1 MAKMK
6 FDAATVEAILAEEHP
21 ASAWLSTGEGLD
33 DLDLRDAL
41 SAIEAARRA
50 ENSTRLQ
57 DARKGAAHKL
67 VRKAAGTAIHR
78 LKASGISV
86 DAVVAQQWTPRAG
99 LDEIPPPVAQLG
111 MPDPHGYFPFIM
123 IAFGKEE
130 GCASAGLAGGGQGFT
145 DTDHAH
151 VGRKSAREILQHGRT
166 QQGLQEVPFHVALHF
181 VLKAFDEAS
190 SGKPHGFDH
199 MLASVPDGVQNSAR
213 LLNPLEGQ
221 PTALDRDALFEVDAL
236 MDPRGGVYLALGETD
251 MEAGFV
257 GVMDALTSK
266 LEFDDESRKQ
276 RISVVIDDVADA
288 LLNDVTRR
296 SWALAMDVVTYLATR
311 REDDAVAKCAR
322 HTALALRAEMAG
334 RDIPFIREWVDTQLH
349 HAAENMAQMGA
360 LSEGGEG
367 TSEAGKKSPIILPG
381 Q

>member
-6 FDAATVEAILAEEHP
+6 FDAATVEAILSGEHS
-21 ASAWLSTGEGLD
+21 AAAWLSTGTGLD
-33 DLDLRDAL
+33 DLDLSDAI
-41 SAIEAARRA
+41 SAIEAARRS

-57 DARKGAAHKL
+57 EARKGAGHKL

-78 LKASGISV
+78 LKASGV
-86 DAVVAQQWTPRAG
+86 TVAAAATQQWVPRAG
-99 LDEIPPPVAQLG
+99 LDEIPPPVALLG
-111 MPDPHGYFPFIM
+111 MPDPHGYFPFVM

-151 VGRKSAREILQHGRT
+151 VGRKSAREVLHHGRT
-166 QQGLQEVPFHVALHF
+166 QQGLEEVPFHVALHF
-181 VLKAFDEAS
+181 IQRAFEEAS

-199 MLASVPDGVQNSAR
+199 MLNSVPEGIQNSAR
-213 LLNPLEGQ
+213 LLDPLEGQ
-221 PTALDRDALFEVDAL
+221 PTELDRDALHEVEAL

-266 LEFDDESRKQ
+266 LEIDDESRKE
-276 RISVVIDDVADA
+276 RIGVVIDDVADA
-288 LLNDVTRR
+288 LLNEVTRR
-296 SWALAMDVVTYLATR
+296 SWALAMDVVTYLAHC
-311 REDDAVAKCAR
+311 REDDAVEKCAR
-322 HTALALRAEMAG
+322 HTALALRAGMAG
-334 RDIPFIREWVDTQLH
+334 RDVPFIRGWVDTQLH

-360 LSEGGEG
+360 LSPDGKPGE
-367 TSEAGKKSPIILPG
+367 SPIILPG